1 MDAFL
6 DLELEVPIFGCRLR
20 SPPASRVPM
29 PSSEDN
35 RVAIHVSSERPFG
48 APNATPG
55 FVDGSFDP
63 ARPHSEREGP
73 PSHHEEANGTKI
85 GRASFDQPF
94 LMEMPH
100 LAAARVRRPYTPP
113 WFPTHRRGFERVSSI
128 AAMAANRLFAYLGA
142 GAINTPARTTFAH
155 DPMSTRF
162 GNALVNIIS
171 PRCPTVPPSRPQ
183 ASPDRSCTITSTTS
197 HASAAAFFVPW
208 RSSVK
213 APRPPH

>member
-1 MDAFL
+1 MA
-6 DLELEVPIFGCRLR
+6 
-20 SPPASRVPM
+20 A
-29 PSSEDN
+29 
-35 RVAIHVSSERPFG
+35 
-48 APNATPG
+48 
-55 FVDGSFDP
+55 GSDPP
-63 ARPHSEREGP
+63 ARPASLCLPVRTIAWLFASRASVPLVPRTRPRGSWMGP
-73 PSHHEEANGTKI
+73 STPRDRTVSGRPASHHEEANGTKI

-100 LAAARVRRPYTPP
+100 LAAANLRRPYTPP

-128 AAMAANRLFAYLGA
+128 AAMVANRLFAYLGA

-183 ASPDRSCTITSTTS
+183 ASPDLSCTITSTTL